1 MADVSLNIGAD
12 IVSIPHQE
20 PPQPNASSAESGN
33 SGHKEPREVNR
44 RGAESG
50 NSGREELQEA
60 NRGGTENS
68 NTGNQTLIGHIENTT
83 PSSVGPT
90 DDETHFDLFSQE
102 LFVFR
107 WTLRILSL
115 WCPTSA
121 CFVERLIYPALVSL
135 LLLLIIGVDSYMLA
149 KGAWKSLDVYVYLA
163 IDGGMYSSHLL
174 GLLYFRS
181 NDLEENMLGEINLNY
196 RLATRLRK
204 KLTRLKVGI
213 ILSYLLL
220 VVLVLLFFN
229 TEVWLRGRFQCN
241 SSFKFLHGFASH
253 FVCYLNYPANIYGVG
268 NSLALSW
275 TMCLLQQIC
284 YARLKQ
290 LHRKYLRWTGTAEE
304 AVYEH
309 LTNYSRK
316 IKKTCGK
323 LKVWFV
329 AHNLILIFA
338 TPFLCTDIID
348 GFKAIRKS
356 NAVHTGLFVG
366 FLVYT
371 IVIWVAPL
379 YFAEQLQN
387 HDEKL
392 CTRVNEFCPGTFRAK
407 LEHEGHAHLSNQS
420 DAANPNQACNYTL
433 HSRAEVNKFLS
444 YLKNRKS
451 GFLMG
456 SYSFQLKLSMLSVF
470 LAIFAFAARTVG

>member
-1 MADVSLNIGAD
+1 MTEVSVNIGAD
-12 IVSIPHQE
+12 SKSVPPPE
-20 PPQPNASSAESGN
+20 PNTSYAESGN
-33 SGHKEPREVNR
+33 SGHEEIQEANR
-44 RGAESG
+44 HGTESG
-50 NSGREELQEA
+50 NSGHEELQDA
-60 NRGGTENS
+60 NRGGTGNQ
-68 NTGNQTLIGHIENTT
+68 NTGNQTPIQHTENTT
-83 PSSVGPT
+83 
-90 DDETHFDLFSQE
+90 DDGTHFDLFSQE

-115 WCPTSA
+115 WCPRSA
-121 CFVERLIYPALVSL
+121 YFVERFFYPALVNL
-135 LLLLIIGVDSYMLA
+135 LLFLIIVSDSYMLA
-149 KGAWKSLDVYVYLA
+149 TGAWKSLDIYVYLA
-163 IDGGMYSSHLL
+163 IDGGMYSSHVF

-181 NDLEENMLGEINLNY
+181 RDLETNLLDDICLND

-204 KLTRLKVGI
+204 KLKRLKVGI

-229 TEVWLRGRFQCN
+229 TEVWLHGRFQCT
-241 SSFKFLHGFASH
+241 SSLKFLHGFASH
-253 FVCYLNYPANIYGVG
+253 LVCYLNYPTNIVGVG

-275 TMCLLQQIC
+275 TMCLLHVIC
-284 YARLKQ
+284 YVRLKQ
-290 LHRKYLRWTGTAEE
+290 LHKKYLRWTGTAEE
-304 AVYEH
+304 AVYDH
-309 LTNYSRK
+309 LKNYSRK
-316 IKKTCGK
+316 IKMSCGK

-348 GFKAIRKS
+348 GFKEIRKS

-371 IVIWVAPL
+371 IVIWVVPL

-392 CTRVNEFCPGTFRAK
+392 CTRVNEFCPGTFEE
-407 LEHEGHAHLSNQS
+407 LEREHHAHLSNS
-420 DAANPNQACNYTL
+420 PNAANLNQVCTYTL
-433 HSRAEVNKFLS
+433 HSRTEVSKFLS

-470 LAIFAFAARTVG
+470 LAIFAFATRTVG

>member
-1 MADVSLNIGAD
+1 MM
-12 IVSIPHQE
+12 
-20 PPQPNASSAESGN
+20 
-33 SGHKEPREVNR
+33 
-44 RGAESG
+44 
-50 NSGREELQEA
+50 
-60 NRGGTENS
+60 
-68 NTGNQTLIGHIENTT
+68 
-83 PSSVGPT
+83 
-90 DDETHFDLFSQE
+90 ETSFCFRKNCL
-102 LFVFR
+102 FR

-115 WCPTSA
+115 WCPTTA
-121 CFVERLIYPALVSL
+121 CFAERLFYPALVNL
-135 LLLLIIGVDSYMLA
+135 LLLFIIVSDSYMLA
-149 KGAWKSLDVYVYLA
+149 TGGWKSLDIYVYLA
-163 IDGGMYSSHLL
+163 IDGGMYSSHLF
-174 GLLYFRS
+174 GLFYFRS
-181 NDLEENMLGEINLNY
+181 RDLETNLLHEISLNDT
-196 RLATRLRK
+196 LATRLRK
-204 KLTRLKVGI
+204 KLKRLKLGI
-213 ILSYLLL
+213 ILSYLFL

-229 TEVWLRGRFQCN
+229 TEVWLHGRFQCN
-241 SSFKFLHGFASH
+241 SSLKFLHGFASH

-284 YARLKQ
+284 YVRLKQ
-290 LHRKYLRWTGTAEE
+290 LRKKYLHWTGTAEE
-304 AVYEH
+304 AVYDH
-309 LTNYSRK
+309 LNNYSRK
-316 IKKTCGK
+316 IKKSCQK

-329 AHNLILIFA
+329 AHNLILILA

-348 GFKAIRKS
+348 GFKAIRSS

-392 CTRVNEFCPGTFRAK
+392 CTRVNEFCPGTFDEEPP
-407 LEHEGHAHLSNQS
+407 LERERNAHVSNS
-420 DAANPNQACNYTL
+420 PDADNPNQVCNYTL
-433 HSRAEVNKFLS
+433 HSRTEVSKFLS

-470 LAIFAFAARTVG
+470 LAIFAFATRTVGWLAHKNSTDWCGMKNSKEKKTCTVAGHFKMLFFGP